1 MLEINRKL
9 APGEVR
15 KLLVSVV
22 KREFNS
28 RHYNILFCFFFFA
41 LRQSRVGF
49 ITFQTIDSI
58 LRTSKAN
65 KTSVLLQPIEITRN
79 SHISA
84 NALVFPLCLIIG
96 MVRSRLLL
104 LLGAYYPCPGMV
116 QSSCTF
122 QSFEVLITA
131 SLAVE

>member
-1 MLEINRKL
+1 M
-9 APGEVR
+9 
-15 KLLVSVV
+15 
-22 KREFNS
+22 
-28 RHYNILFCFFFFA
+28 
-41 LRQSRVGF
+41 GF

-79 SHISA
+79 SHIPA

>member
-1 MLEINRKL
+1 M
-9 APGEVR
+9 
-15 KLLVSVV
+15 
-22 KREFNS
+22 
-28 RHYNILFCFFFFA
+28 
-41 LRQSRVGF
+41 GF

-58 LRTSKAN
+58 LRTSKEN
-65 KTSVLLQPIEITRN
+65 KTSVLLQLIEITRN
-79 SHISA
+79 SHIPA

-104 LLGAYYPCPGMV
+104 LLGAYYSCPGMV